1 MNADD
6 FTRHTDAQTQAE
18 QHESTKSLRDNLHD
32 LNFTEREL
40 EVEIKEIIEAN
51 SKLIATGLTLEKA
64 LQATEPSENI
74 SIDNINIRNRRRSEE
89 NVNDEVQ
96 HALIKEL
103 DIIAKS
109 QNLLK
114 RSISQV
120 RDQLRRNRTA
130 KENLELVVS
139 NKLQAIPLDTAAG
152 ILKNQSTNKQFFPAV
167 ASLQEHVSSPA
178 ERSQEAHDAILAAEY
193 ERMASDQLD
202 QLCRNIVHDV
212 AEDMEQQADK
222 VTNCI
227 LRNVDVL
234 EAAEVQ
240 LKSKLNEVLTEMKQ
254 QQENIDKLHIAIRA
268 KDDPVKVVQTRLHLR
283 RQRCGMDC
291 CEDIPHTKLVSEIK
305 GLADTMDG
313 LLQNLQ
319 EAEERMAKLEKCQM
333 KLEQEICLKQDS
345 IRVDKIQVLPKRS
358 GQPSY
363 IRRLG
368 RVNAF

>member
-1 MNADD
+1 MVTC
-6 FTRHTDAQTQAE
+6 F
-18 QHESTKSLRDNLHD
+18 
-32 LNFTEREL
+32 
-40 EVEIKEIIEAN
+40 
-51 SKLIATGLTLEKA
+51 
-64 LQATEPSENI
+64 
-74 SIDNINIRNRRRSEE
+74 
-89 NVNDEVQ
+89 
-96 HALIKEL
+96 
-103 DIIAKS
+103 
-109 QNLLK
+109 
-114 RSISQV
+114 
-120 RDQLRRNRTA
+120 RRNRTA
-130 KENLELVVS
+130 KENLELVIS

-167 ASLQEHVSSPA
+167 ASLQDHVSCPA
-178 ERSQEAHDAILAAEY
+178 GRSQEAHDAILAAEY
-193 ERMASDQLD
+193 ERMASEQLD
-202 QLCRNIVHDV
+202 QLCQSIVHDV
-212 AEDMEQQADK
+212 AEDLQQQADK

-240 LKSKLNEVLTEMKQ
+240 LKSKYNEFSVHTILLHRC
-254 QQENIDKLHIAIRA
+254 DKFPNSWIFADAVEWTLIPDSEILHE
-268 KDDPVKVVQTRLHLR
+268 VQW
-283 RQRCGMDC
+283 
-291 CEDIPHTKLVSEIK
+291 EFWLVSEIR

-333 KLEQEICLKQDS
+333 ELEQEICLKRDS